1 MINQSDLKSI
11 IEALF
16 FVADEPLTLKK
27 IAETVGEEEDVVKKT
42 IYDLQNEYLLKNR
55 GIQLQ
60 EVAGGFRL
68 YTHPGYAH
76 YVEKLVLSSD
86 QRRLTQAALE
96 TLAIVAYKQPIT
108 KSGISVIRGVN
119 ADAVLSSLQEKGLVK
134 EIRRDKG
141 PGQPILYG
149 TTKAFLEKL
158 GLRDISDLSPLED
171 FAPDEETK
179 RQIRENLW
187 SSPMGEAGD

>member
-1 MINQSDLKSI
+1 MIDQSDLKSI

-27 IAETVGEEEDVVKKT
+27 IAQVVGEEEDAIKKA
-42 IYDLQNEYLLKNR
+42 IYDLKNEYLLKNR

-60 EVAGGFRL
+60 EVAEGYRF
-68 YTHPGYAH
+68 YTHPGYAS
-76 YVEKLVLSSD
+76 YVERLVLSSD

-96 TLAIVAYKQPIT
+96 TLVIVAYKQPIT
-108 KSGISVIRGVN
+108 KSEIGAIRGVN

-149 TTKAFLEKL
+149 TTKAFLEKF
-158 GLRDISDLSPLED
+158 GLRDISYLPPLED

-179 RQIRENLW
+179 SQIRKNLR
-187 SSPMGEAGD
+187 SSQE